1 MIPKIIWQ
9 TEEAEFES
17 LFPFQKNIIGTWKNL
32 NPDWEHRYADSK
44 QREQYVKDYNDTLY
58 KVYQIS
64 SGINRADMWRMVVTY
79 THGGF
84 YADMDSI
91 CTVPLNDVI
100 SQNYK
105 DEDMISSSVGFQT
118 IPKTIN
124 NSNFATI
131 KNSKTMK
138 SILDDS
144 IVECEKMLANKNN
157 LPNNIPGIPVWNCFS
172 SNAIKNEYGI
182 CYIDNYFIHS
192 KDFKDKFDQ
201 NYQVLY
207 NNKLTSYLKFVKESN
222 LPIY

>member
-9 TEEAEFES
+9 TEEAEFEN
-17 LFPFQKNIIGTWKNL
+17 LLPFQKNIIGTWKNL
-32 NPDWEHRYADSK
+32 NPEWEHRYTDSK
-44 QREQYVKDYNDTLY
+44 QREQDVKDYNDKLY
-58 KVYQIS
+58 KIYQIS

-91 CTVPLNDVI
+91 CTMPLDDMLKKYYN
-100 SQNYK
+100 K
-105 DEDMISSSVGFQT
+105 EDMLSTSNGFQSYT
-118 IPKTIN
+118 GSIN
-124 NSNFATI
+124 CSNFAAT
-131 KNSKTMK
+131 KNSKTIK
-138 SILDDS
+138 LILDDT
-144 IVECEKMLANKNN
+144 ILECEKMLANGNN

-172 SNAIKNEYGI
+172 SNAIKNKYGV

-192 KDFKDKFDQ
+192 KDFKDKFDL

-207 NNKLTSYLKFVKESN
+207 NNKLTSYLEFVKESN

>member
-9 TEEAEFES
+9 TEEAEFEN
-17 LFPFQKNIIGTWKNL
+17 LLPFQKNIIGTWKNL
-32 NPDWEHRYADSK
+32 NPDWEHHYADSK
-44 QREQYVKDYNDTLY
+44 QREQDVKDYNDTLY
-58 KVYQIS
+58 KIYQIS

-138 SILDDS
+138 SILDDA
-144 IVECEKMLANKNN
+144 IVECEKMLANGSN

-207 NNKLTSYLKFVKESN
+207 NNKLTSYLEFVKESN

>member
-9 TEEAEFES
+9 TQESEFEN
-17 LFPFQKNIIGTWKNL
+17 LLPFQKNIIGTWKNL

-44 QREQYVKDYNDTLY
+44 QREQDVKDYNDTLY

-91 CTVPLNDVI
+91 CTFPLNNAI
-100 SQNYK
+100 SQYYK
-105 DEDMISSSVGFQT
+105 NEDMISSSKGFQT
-118 IPKTIN
+118 NSESIN
-124 NSNFATI
+124 NSNFAAT

-138 SILDDS
+138 SILDD
-144 IVECEKMLANKNN
+144 IIEECEKILASGSR
-157 LPNNIPGIPVWNCFS
+157 LPSTIPGFPVYGCFS
-172 SNAIKNEYGI
+172 KNAIKNEYGV
-182 CYIDNYFIHS
+182 CYIDNYFSHS
-192 KDFKDKFDQ
+192 KDYKDKFDID
-201 NYQVLY
+201 YKIVY
-207 NNKLTSYLKFVKESN
+207 NGKLTSYSEFVKESN

>member
-9 TEEAEFES
+9 TEEAEFEN
-17 LFPFQKNIIGTWKNL
+17 LLPFQKNIIGTWKNL

-44 QREQYVKDYNDTLY
+44 QREQDVKDYNDTLY
-58 KVYQIS
+58 KIYQIS

-79 THGGF
+79 THGGV

-138 SILDDS
+138 SILYDS
-144 IVECEKMLANKNN
+144 IIECEKMLANGNN

-172 SNAIKNEYGI
+172 SNAIKNEYGV

-192 KDFKDKFDQ
+192 KDFKDKFDL

-207 NNKLTSYLKFVKESN
+207 NNKLTSYLEFIKESN

>member
-9 TEEAEFES
+9 TEEAEFEN
-17 LFPFQKNIIGTWKNL
+17 LLPFQKNIIGTWKNL

-44 QREQYVKDYNDTLY
+44 QREQDVKDYNDTLY
-58 KVYQIS
+58 KIYQIS

-91 CTVPLNDVI
+91 CTVPLNDII
-100 SQNYK
+100 SKYYE

-118 IPKTIN
+118 ITKNIN

-138 SILDDS
+138 SILDDA
-144 IVECEKMLANKNN
+144 IVECEKMLANGSN

-207 NNKLTSYLKFVKESN
+207 NNKLTSYLEFVKESN

>member
-9 TEEAEFES
+9 TEEAEFEN
-17 LFPFQKNIIGTWKNL
+17 LLPFQKNIIGTWKNL

-44 QREQYVKDYNDTLY
+44 QREQDVKDYNDKLY
-58 KVYQIS
+58 SIYKIS

-100 SQNYK
+100 SQYYK
-105 DEDMISSSVGFQT
+105 DEDMISSSIGFQT

-138 SILDDS
+138 SILDET
-144 IVECEKMLANKNN
+144 IVECEKMLENGNN

-172 SNAIKNEYGI
+172 SNAMKNEYGV
-182 CYIDNYFIHS
+182 CYINNYFIHS
-192 KDFKDKFDQ
+192 KDFKDKFDL

-207 NNKLTSYLKFVKESN
+207 NNELTSYLEFVKESN